1 MGTPAK
7 TVSESKRHAKES
19 NAIDLLK
26 ADHKQ
31 VTELFSQFEEEH
43 SESKKR
49 KIAAEIC
56 TALTVH
62 AQVEEEMFY
71 PDVKAALKDT
81 ELVPEAAVE
90 HGVIKEL
97 VSQIESG
104 QDQGEMFE
112 AKVKVLSEYVK
123 HHVKEE
129 EKELFPKV
137 KQSHLDLVELGSR
150 MAQRLESLRAAKH

>member
-7 TVSESKRHAKES
+7 TTAVSRRHAKETS
-19 NAIDLLK
+19 AIDLLK

-31 VTELFSQFEEEH
+31 VTELFSQFEEER
-43 SESKKR
+43 SEGKK
-49 KIAAEIC
+49 KQIATEIC
-56 TALTVH
+56 AALTAH

-71 PDVKAALKDT
+71 PEVKAALKDT

-90 HGVIKEL
+90 HGVIKDL

-112 AKVKVLSEYVK
+112 AKVKVLSEYVQ

-137 KQSHLDLVELGSR
+137 KQTHLDLVEMGAR